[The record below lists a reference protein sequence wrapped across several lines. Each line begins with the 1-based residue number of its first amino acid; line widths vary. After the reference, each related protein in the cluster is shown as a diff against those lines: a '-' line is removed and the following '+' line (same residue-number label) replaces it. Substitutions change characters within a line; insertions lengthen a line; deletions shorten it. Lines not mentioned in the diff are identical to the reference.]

1 MQWMW
6 YLLMLVV
13 QVTGLFLNILGL
25 PGLWIMVAALV
36 GFAWV
41 TQFDRYVGWH
51 GIISVLVLAVIAEIL
66 EFFAGSAGAKKAGAS
81 RRAMVGAI
89 VGGLIGGFLFTIPL
103 PIIGTIFG
111 VCIGCFIGAA
121 LVEMGVVGSPD
132 HAFRVGWGAAKGRF
146 WGIMLKLAV
155 GIVMFIVSAVVA
167 FPV

>member
-1 MQWMW
+1 MQWVW

-36 GFAWV
+36 GYAWATKFNV
-41 TQFDRYVGWH
+41 YVGWP
-51 GIISVLVLAVIAEIL
+51 GIITVIALGLIAELL
-66 EFFAGSAGAKKAGAS
+66 EFLAGSAGAKKAGAS
-81 RRAMVGAI
+81 KRAMLGAI
-89 VGGLIGGFLFTIPL
+89 IGGLVGGFLFTLPM

-111 VCIGCFIGAA
+111 VCVGCFIGAA

-132 HAFRVGWGAAKGRF
+132 HAFRVGWGAAQGRF
-146 WGIMLKLAV
+146 WGIMLKLGV
-155 GIVMFIVSAVVA
+155 GVVMLAVSAAVA